1 MFIEQSAQHLLSQV
15 EVDLLNKLSHKT
27 YMTRIKLKYFKVF
40 KYIISR
46 RNLKWHSNL
55 MYSITLSLAYYGF
68 KTRKIQPFIV
78 ERCIV
83 EILLHFKSCTYRV
96 EHIDVNESLVQIID
110 WKLISLL
117 STSDESYEPRLSS
130 SDFPYWLQ
138 SHIQTYIRTGR
149 CSTN

>member
-1 MFIEQSAQHLLSQV
+1 MD
-15 EVDLLNKLSHKT
+15 VDLLNKLSHKT

-46 RNLKWHSNL
+46 RITLSDIPRLVYLNL
-55 MYSITLSLAYYGF
+55 MYSITCLSVYYGF

-96 EHIDVNESLVQIID
+96 EHKEVNESLVQIID

-138 SHIQTYIRTGR
+138 SHIQTYIRTKLWPILV
-149 CSTN
+149 SFII